1 MNTTNVNEMATSRQL
16 FALWLAGGKAHDYRN
31 DNLTKEQASELLD
44 QFNKKS
50 GYKSAKKMSEKNE
63 QAKKGLAEELED
75 YLVAHF
81 DEFFE
86 SVTKSMK
93 MKSVVEVE
101 SRGETHRYA
110 FIGCGCSISWFT
122 YRKNNKKAEELAET
136 ARKLMRGKIERM
148 FVNKFTKEE
157 QAYYRSIGCPLEA
170 IYSQDYGI
178 NSKLYSLVVRF
189 AKEKGINMDYETRLD

>member
-1 MNTTNVNEMATSRQL
+1 MATSRQL

-31 DNLTKEQASELLD
+31 DNLTKEQASNLLD

-50 GYKSAKKMSEKNE
+50 GYLKSAKKVSEKNE

-122 YRKNNKKAEELAET
+122 YRKNNKKADELAE
-136 ARKLMRGKIERM
+136 AAHKLMRGKIERM

-189 AKEKGINMDYETRLD
+189 AKEKGINMDYETHLD

>member
-1 MNTTNVNEMATSRQL
+1 MATSRQL

-31 DNLTKEQASELLD
+31 DNLTKEQASNLLD

-50 GYKSAKKMSEKNE
+50 GYLKSAKKVSEKNE

-101 SRGETHRYA
+101 SRG
-110 FIGCGCSISWFT
+110 GGISWRWNLVAKRT
-122 YRKNNKKAEELAET
+122 DMLSSAA
-136 ARKLMRGKIERM
+136 
-148 FVNKFTKEE
+148 
-157 QAYYRSIGCPLEA
+157 
-170 IYSQDYGI
+170 
-178 NSKLYSLVVRF
+178 VVR
-189 AKEKGINMDYETRLD
+189 